1 MCWMLNQEVLLYLT
15 IMHENMEVLLF
26 TAISLIV
33 ASVGSVALAGLLLV
47 LPAKRLDKISTY
59 LMYLAGGTLLGAA
72 FLGMVPKAVS
82 LMDSSLVL
90 KLVLLGILFF
100 FVLEKF
106 ILWRSCRNKDCE
118 RHIHAVA
125 PMILIGDAF
134 HNAIDGIV
142 IAASFLTSPEMGLF
156 VTLSVVFH
164 EIPQELGDFGI
175 LLKSGLSRKKA
186 LFYNMLSGSSAILTG
201 IAAYFFLDMVKG
213 IIPYVLAFSASSFLY
228 IALADLIPEMH
239 KKTKLI
245 DSIVQI
251 ILIASGILLIF
262 IIKKIG

>member
-1 MCWMLNQEVLLYLT
+1 
-15 IMHENMEVLLF
+15 
-26 TAISLIV
+26 
-33 ASVGSVALAGLLLV
+33 
-47 LPAKRLDKISTY
+47 
-59 LMYLAGGTLLGAA
+59 MYLAGGTLLGAA

-82 LMDSSLVL
+82 LMDSSIVLQLVL
-90 KLVLLGILFF
+90 VGILFF

-106 ILWRSCRNKDCE
+106 ILWRSCRNKECE
-118 RHIHAVA
+118 RHVQAVA

-156 VTLSVVFH
+156 VTISVIFH
-164 EIPQELGDFGI
+164 EIPQELGDFGV
-175 LLKSGLSRKKA
+175 LLKSGMTRKKA
-186 LFYNMLSGSSAILTG
+186 LLYNMLSGSTAILTG
-201 IAAYFFLDMVKG
+201 IAAFFFLDTVKG

-239 KKTKLI
+239 KKTRLV

-251 ILIASGILLIF
+251 ALVILGILLIYF
-262 IIKKIG
+262 IKLIG